1 MTFAAPPFRHLRTL
15 TDAGGLYEHAEW
27 GVPRRE
33 HGYCVDDVARA
44 LVVCCRR
51 TGQGGP
57 QPDLVAGYLDFVLAA
72 QRDGGAVVNR
82 RDSDLAWHGE
92 ATFEDC
98 WGRALWGLGAVVAG
112 PVPVAVAGRA
122 LRAFDVSAAAR
133 SPHTRAMAFAGL
145 GAAFVLDVLPAHRVA
160 RDLLDDACATLGGPT
175 GDTAWPWPE
184 PRLTY
189 ANAALAEVLIAAGSL
204 LDQPD
209 RLAHGLDL
217 LAWLLA
223 LETDDGHLS
232 LTPVSGRGRGVAEV
246 APQHQ
251 TDQTDQQ
258 PIEAAALADAC
269 ARAFDVTGDPTWAV
283 AVETAAS
290 WFFGA
295 NDAGVSLYDPVT
307 GGGCDGLTLHG
318 RNENQGAESTLALI
332 STLQQARR
340 LALQQ
345 A

>member
-15 TDAGGLYEHAEW
+15 TDAGGLYEHAER

-44 LVVCCRR
+44 LVVCCRG
-51 TGQGGP
+51 TGQGGA
-57 QPDLVAGYLDFVLAA
+57 QPDLVEGYLEFVLSA

-82 RDSDLAWHGE
+82 RGSDLTWHGA

-112 PVPVAVAGRA
+112 PVPDAVAERA

-133 SPHTRAMAFAGL
+133 SPHTRAMVFAGL
-145 GAAFVLDVLPAHRVA
+145 GAALVLDVLPDHRAA
-160 RDLLDDACATLGGPT
+160 RDLLDAAAAAVGEPT
-175 GDTAWPWPE
+175 GDATWPWPE

-204 LDQPD
+204 LDQPA
-209 RLAHGLDL
+209 RLAHGVDL

-223 LETDDGHLS
+223 LETSDGHLS
-232 LTPVSGRGRGVAEV
+232 LTPVGGRGRGGSLTAS
-246 APQHQ
+246 PH
-251 TDQTDQQ
+251 QTDQQ

-283 AVETAAS
+283 AVATAAS

-307 GGGCDGLTLHG
+307 GGGCDGLEPHG

-340 LALQQ
+340 LALQR